1 MGEMTGLRR
10 SLKLNPQKILHLAL
24 RGEVRIY
31 GDNMV
36 KEYILRIVFD
46 ESSDEIEH
54 LSEKIDQRLAIE
66 VEGRDVEISE
76 EMSDYLLKNIDSEI
90 LGIS

>member
-1 MGEMTGLRR
+1 VYAE
-10 SLKLNPQKILHLAL
+10 
-24 RGEVRIY
+24 

-36 KEYILRIVFD
+36 KEYVLRIVFD

-54 LSEKIDQRLAIE
+54 LSERIDQKLAIE
-66 VEGRDVEISE
+66 VDGKDIEISE
-76 EMSDYLLKNIDSEI
+76 EMSNYLLKNLDSEI

>member
-1 MGEMTGLRR
+1 M
-10 SLKLNPQKILHLAL
+10 
-24 RGEVRIY
+24 RIY

-54 LSEKIDQRLAIE
+54 LSERVDQKLAIE
-66 VEGRDVEISE
+66 VDGKDIEISE
-76 EMSDYLLKNIDSEI
+76 EMSNYLLKNLDSEI

>member
-1 MGEMTGLRR
+1 MYAE
-10 SLKLNPQKILHLAL
+10 
-24 RGEVRIY
+24 

-36 KEYILRIVFD
+36 KEYVLRIVFD

-54 LSEKIDQRLAIE
+54 LSERIDQKLAIE
-66 VEGRDVEISE
+66 VDGKDIEISE
-76 EMSDYLLKNIDSEI
+76 EMSNYLLKNLDSEI